1 MFTWLNTHRG
11 VIGWLFGL
19 SIVTFIVTLIAIP
32 FLVINM
38 SPSYF
43 VDPLHEAASWRGR
56 HPAIRAIARIAKN
69 MVGTL
74 FVLAGIAMLALP
86 GQGILTML
94 IGILLLNFPG
104 KRALELWIIRRR
116 GVLQAINWIRRKSH
130 HPPLELD
137 QRDSDGG

>member
-1 MFTWLNTHRG
+1 MFIWLNTHRG

-38 SPSYF
+38 SPTYF
-43 VDPLHEAASWRGR
+43 VDPLPKAASWRGR

-74 FVLAGIAMLALP
+74 FVLAGIAMLVLP
-86 GQGILTML
+86 GQGILTLL
-94 IGILLLNFPG
+94 IGLTLIDFPH
-104 KRALELWIIRRR
+104 KQDLELLIVRQEPVLWLINRIRIKA
-116 GVLQAINWIRRKSH
+116 GRK
-130 HPPLELD
+130 PLVIP
-137 QRDSDGG
+137 QR